1 MMEMFLGIVF
11 GCLAGLFVG
20 SAAWPVKLMKHYRY
34 EQWSFVAMTV
44 ALLVVPWTLT
54 LIFCR
59 DVFGAYAGVGSGP
72 LWKAVFFSLFWGV
85 ANILAMI
92 CIAKIGVSL
101 TFGILTGVG
110 VSVGVTVPM
119 IFKGSGQFSGA
130 PGLFSAAGG
139 LVTLGV
145 LVMLAGVFLMSKAG
159 LKRDGTTGASP
170 LSGIVMCLIAG
181 VLSVGFSFSFV
192 YCQAPIIE
200 AMAARGAGP
209 FVGGFAVWAISLTG
223 AGLLNSA
230 YFAFLMTR
238 NRSWDVLFKHPS
250 EALFGTIFG
259 VMFISGFLFM
269 GKGMLL
275 LGALGA
281 SVGFGLQQS
290 SQILG
295 SQIVGFAGGEWKQA
309 GPAARRMVFTAI
321 AVLILAAVLM
331 ATGNSMA

>member
-1 MMEMFLGIVF
+1 MEVILGILF

-44 ALLVVPWTLT
+44 ALLIVPWSLT
-54 LIFCR
+54 LVFCK
-59 DVFGAYAGVGSGP
+59 DVFGAYAEVGSEP

-92 CIAKIGVSL
+92 CIARIGVSL

-130 PGLFSAAGG
+130 PGLLSPAGL

-145 LVMLAGVFLMSKAG
+145 LVMLIGVLFMAKAG
-159 LKRDGTTGASP
+159 LKRDGSTGASS
-170 LSGIVMCLIAG
+170 LAGIIMCLIAG

-200 AMAARGAGP
+200 AMAARGAGS

-223 AGLLNSA
+223 AGLLNSG
-230 YFAFLMTR
+230 YFALLMTR
-238 NRSWDVLFKHPS
+238 NRSWDILFKHLP
-250 EALFGTIFG
+250 EALLGTIFG

-269 GKGMLL
+269 GKAMLL

-295 SQIVGFAGGEWKQA
+295 SQIVGFISGEWKQA
-309 GPAARRMVFTAI
+309 DGATLRMAYTAI
-321 AVLILAAVLM
+321 AILVLAAVIM
-331 ATGNSMA
+331 ATGNNMA